1 MKDDGQEEPAAPSE
15 RPVVARFSDYRE
27 FLRAMIAWLKA
38 HRRGFSYR
46 SFAMKAG
53 FSSPSFLK
61 LVADGQRNLSPE
73 SVERVAQGLGLD
85 RRETEAFEALVELG
99 QAESDARKNRAYS
112 RLSKLAQ
119 HDPVKRLEADQFEAY
134 SRWYTFVLR
143 ELAAL
148 PGFVEDPEALA
159 RRLRYKTRPDE
170 VARALANLERLGL
183 LVRGEGGALVP
194 AERNLTTGPEVRS
207 LAVRNFHRHMFQRA
221 IEALD
226 TVPLAERNVSGVT
239 VPLSRRQYA
248 RVVDLLQNLRREVL
262 AISEDVQEDDGP
274 REVHQLAFAL
284 VPLTQPP
291 TPPKSPK

>member
-1 MKDDGQEEPAAPSE
+1 MKDDGRGEPAGE
-15 RPVVARFSDYRE
+15 RPAVARFNDYRE

-99 QAESDARKNRAYS
+99 QAESDARRNRAYA
-112 RLSKLAQ
+112 RLAKLAQ
-119 HDPVKRLEADQFEAY
+119 RDPVKRLEADQFEAY

-148 PGFVEDPEALA
+148 PDFDEDPEVLA
-159 RRLRYKTRPDE
+159 RRLRFKTRPDE
-170 VARALANLERLGL
+170 VQRALANLEGLGL
-183 LVRGEGGALVP
+183 LVRDAGGKLAP

-207 LAVRNFHRHMFQRA
+207 LAVRNFHRTMFQRA

-226 TVPLAERNVSGVT
+226 TVPLQERNVSGVT

-248 RVVDLLQNLRREVL
+248 RVVELLQNLRREVL
-262 AISEDVQEDDGP
+262 AISEDVQEGDGP

-284 VPLTQPP
+284 FPLTQPP
-291 TPPKSPK
+291 TPPKSTK